1 MDGSAINFGD
11 GLDMTCSEVGY
22 ERLRVEAS
30 KMILRFVF
38 WAVSD
43 R

>member
-1 MDGSAINFGD
+1 MDGSAINFGG
-11 GLDMTCSEVGY
+11 GLDVTCSEVGC
-22 ERLRVEAS
+22 ERVRVEAS